1 MPLKRDE
8 LAADFMVQCEKGEP
22 FECPHLADCPHE
34 DKDLCLW
41 QYEHADRIIE
51 AHNTVIREI
60 FEAGDTYC
68 LDGKEHGRDTN
79 FANVKKR
86 ECRKCWQALKQKY
99 GGE

>member
-1 MPLKRDE
+1 MTLKRDE

-51 AHNTVIREI
+51 AHKALIQEIRAEVNI
-60 FEAGDTYC
+60 ITC
-68 LDGKEHGRDTN
+68 LDN
-79 FANVKKR
+79 FKDMDEAVTKLVFN
-86 ECRKCWQALKQKY
+86 LKQKY
-99 GGE
+99 EVSNGT